1 MAKKINA
8 FSRTTPM
15 AINDDRQRNG
25 QAQAGG
31 RGSGLAKLMMFVIFT
46 GGLLYGVLSLV
57 QPQYKSVAQLFIENA
72 TSGAKASNEDS
83 ELVTAEIA
91 ALRSKPFITRFIEKN
106 KLANDGDYNGVLAR
120 KGPMERVAIMLG
132 ISADPAKIPKNQRIR
147 QVFMDKLSIDEGQ
160 QPQTIN
166 IAIRSSNSQ
175 KSARL
180 ANDLA
185 GSYINMLR
193 TRSSM
198 QGSSDGN
205 HPQSA
210 LISTLRDKIAAGEA
224 KLASLRTDLRDNP
237 PKTSS
242 AEFEQLQ
249 DGDEAVT
256 NVQIGKE
263 QLSRLVA
270 QHILARADREEAE
283 LRAELVRDMLAST
296 GEINSTRTVLNSG
309 LIQKLLIKRSRMERK
324 VADLEVTLLPSH
336 PQLKR
341 LHREMS
347 ALKAQIKT
355 EAQKA
360 VANLEDEA
368 KIAAVRENSL
378 KDSLAQLKN
387 TQENLTMERRAA
399 PVASPAIADGRLKQ
413 LDSLQRV
420 VGDDRL
426 KLAAI
431 QATLTAKIERAGS
444 SATPL
449 IKATIITRAVAV
461 NVPVFPKKEP
471 ITLLGMLASFCLGL
485 VVLLLG
491 NKKAGNGGNAAD
503 RSAFDKAVSSRQA
516 TPKRDGLQSA

>member
-1 MAKKINA
+1 M
-8 FSRTTPM
+8 
-15 AINDDRQRNG
+15 
-25 QAQAGG
+25 
-31 RGSGLAKLMMFVIFT
+31 
-46 GGLLYGVLSLV
+46 SL
-57 QPQYKSVAQLFIENA
+57 
-72 TSGAKASNEDS
+72 
-83 ELVTAEIA
+83 
-91 ALRSKPFITRFIEKN
+91 
-106 KLANDGDYNGVLAR
+106 
-120 KGPMERVAIMLG
+120 
-132 ISADPAKIPKNQRIR
+132 
-147 QVFMDKLSIDEGQ
+147 
-160 QPQTIN
+160 

-193 TRSSM
+193 TRSST
-198 QGSSDGN
+198 QGVSDAN

-210 LISTLRDKIAAGEA
+210 LISTLRDKIVAGEA
-224 KLASLRTDLRDNP
+224 RLASLRADLRDNP
-237 PKTSS
+237 PKMPS
-242 AEFEQLQ
+242 AELAQLQ
-249 DGDEAVT
+249 GEDEAVT

-263 QLSRLVA
+263 QLSRLVS
-270 QHILARADREEAE
+270 QHILAKADREEAE

-296 GEINSTRTVLNSG
+296 GELNSTRTVLNSG

-347 ALKAQIKT
+347 ALQTQIKT
-355 EAQKA
+355 EAQKV

-378 KDSLAQLKN
+378 KDSLAQLQN
-387 TQENLTMERRAA
+387 TQENTAVERRAA
-399 PVASPAIADGRLKQ
+399 SVASPVIADDRSKQ

-426 KLAAI
+426 KLAAL
-431 QATLTAKIERAGS
+431 QATLTAKIERAGLS
-444 SATPL
+444 VMPL

-461 NVPVFPKKEP
+461 SVPVFPKKEP

-485 VVLLLG
+485 VVLLFG
-491 NKKAGNGGNAAD
+491 NKKAGKGGNAVD
-503 RSAFDKAVSSRQA
+503 RSAFDKAVSAKQV
-516 TPKRDGLQSA
+516 TPKRSGLQSAGSFGAKPVSS